1 MSNRGS
7 EIEKSF
13 NQALPFPLQADLELP
28 PVRLFQASNASGKF
42 EVNEIVEFA
51 QVDLVPDDVF
61 ILDAYNN
68 VYVWVGEDARPE
80 EKTMAMDAAI
90 VSNGCHGDVTS
101 LRASLCST
109 LGGCKMSMLHTHT
122 NSRQRLK

>member
-1 MSNRGS
+1 MT
-7 EIEKSF
+7 F
-13 NQALPFPLQADLELP
+13 TFTFTFTFQADLETP
-28 PVRLFQASNASGKF
+28 PVRLFQASNASGRF
-42 EVNEIVEFA
+42 EVNEIVEFT

-90 VSNGCHGDVTS
+90 VSEV
-101 LRASLCST
+101 
-109 LGGCKMSMLHTHT
+109 
-122 NSRQRLK
+122 